1 MCKYFASSLPLGY
14 KKFNI
19 LEVRL
24 LKYGEASNIRCVEV
38 SE

>member
-1 MCKYFASSLPLGY
+1 MCKYFATFLPLGY
-14 KKFNI
+14 IKFNI

-38 SE
+38 SD